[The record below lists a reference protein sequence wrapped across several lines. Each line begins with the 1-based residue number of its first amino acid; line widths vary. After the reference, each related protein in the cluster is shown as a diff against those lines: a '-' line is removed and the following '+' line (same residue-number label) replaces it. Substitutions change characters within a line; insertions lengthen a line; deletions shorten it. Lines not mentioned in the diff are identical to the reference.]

1 MSKMVINLNSR
12 TCAALS
18 RSIEDPKLV
27 AIFALAVAF
36 AMCGAV
42 VQAQQLKSVPRVGY
56 LSVLSPSSD
65 SARFEA
71 FVQGLLALGYVNGRS
86 IIIETR
92 YAQGKLAR
100 LPELAGELARGRV
113 DVIVAGGSTAIRAM
127 KNATKVVPI
136 VMAHGS
142 DPVELGYVTS
152 LARPG
157 GNITGL
163 THMAPELGSKRLELL
178 KEMVAGLSRVGVLT
192 DPGTGGHGP
201 QIKELEL
208 AAPALGLQLRTMEV
222 RAPDQLKTA
231 FAAMNAD
238 GAGAFISLQQPTL
251 DRMRARIVDLA
262 AKNRLPAV
270 YPNSEY
276 VDTGGLVS
284 YSADIVAMFGRTA
297 SYVDKILKGTKPA
310 DLPVEQPTKFEL
322 VINLKTAKQIG
333 LTIPPNVLARADRVI
348 R

>member
-1 MSKMVINLNSR
+1 MHNTIRIRLRS
-12 TCAALS
+12 S
-18 RSIEDPKLV
+18 RSGNLKSKTCTELCRSIAKLKLV
-27 AIFALAVAF
+27 GIFALAVAF
-36 AMCGAV
+36 VMSGAV
-42 VQAQQLKSVPRVGY
+42 AQAQQPKSIPTIGY

-65 SARFEA
+65 SVRFEA
-71 FVQGLLALGYVNGRS
+71 FVQGLLALGYVNGRN

-92 YAQGKLAR
+92 YAEGKLAR

-113 DVIVAGGSTAIRAM
+113 DVIVAGGSTAFRAM

-142 DPVELGYVTS
+142 DPVELGYVAS
-152 LARPG
+152 LARPE

-163 THMAPELGSKRLELL
+163 THMAPELGSKRLQLL
-178 KEMVAGLSRVGVLT
+178 KEMVAGLSRVAVLT

-201 QIKELEL
+201 QIKALEL

-231 FAAMNAD
+231 FAAINAG
-238 GAGAFISLQQPTL
+238 GAGALISLQQPTL

-262 AKNRLPAV
+262 AKTRLPAV

-276 VDTGGLVS
+276 VDTGGVVS
-284 YSADIVAMFGRTA
+284 YAADIVAMFGRTA
-297 SYVDKILKGTKPA
+297 S
-310 DLPVEQPTKFEL
+310 
-322 VINLKTAKQIG
+322 
-333 LTIPPNVLARADRVI
+333 
-348 R
+348 